1 MRKLLFYLS
10 YSRNLW
16 KVGLYFYCIFWSL
29 WNLNQEYNA
38 ASMDMVVFELGFYSS
53 VDLGV
58 SYLQVLMY
66 NLF

>member
-1 MRKLLFYLS
+1 M
-10 YSRNLW
+10 
-16 KVGLYFYCIFWSL
+16 GLYFYCIFWSL